1 MTKMLEWPN
10 RDVIITILLEV
21 RPNNWKCKK
30 YQQWNKRYTEESDEN
45 FRNENIITETKML
58 TKQAQQQNGDDK
70 GKSHWLAR
78 EINRNDIIW
87 TSEGKYW
94 KNIRDSG
101 TCEKCQKIIDIYP
114 IRVPREESSAEK
126 KWKQ

>member
-1 MTKMLEWPN
+1 MTKMLEWPD

-21 RPNNWKCKK
+21 RSNNWKCKK

-45 FRNENIITETKML
+45 FRSENIITETKIL

-70 GKSHWLAR
+70 GKSHWPSR

-87 TSEGKYW
+87 TSKRTFFL
-94 KNIRDSG
+94 N
-101 TCEKCQKIIDIYP
+101 
-114 IRVPREESSAEK
+114 
-126 KWKQ
+126 KWTKTQEFLNT